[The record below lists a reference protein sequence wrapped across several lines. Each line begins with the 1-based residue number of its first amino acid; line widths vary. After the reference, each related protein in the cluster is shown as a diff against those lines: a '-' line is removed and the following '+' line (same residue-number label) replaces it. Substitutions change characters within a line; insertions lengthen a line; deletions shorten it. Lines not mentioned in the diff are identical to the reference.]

1 MTNIH
6 ICIVQTKI
14 DTIKIEIDSNVTNEN
29 YYLIPVKYSGEH
41 GKTNFKE
48 KGESK
53 GRIEN

>member
-41 GKTNFKE
+41 GKKNFKE

>member
-29 YYLIPVKYSGEH
+29 YYLIPVKYSG
-41 GKTNFKE
+41 
-48 KGESK
+48 
-53 GRIEN
+53 